1 MTLEYMTDAE
11 ARTASHK
18 RDGEPV
24 GQFEV
29 RFTDPKAFVQ
39 DLKADHKLGAIEHD
53 VVRLAIING
62 PANDGQVDV
71 AFGYPLPAERVAGRH
86 NPLFR
91 SKYVE
96 AAYQARGQLVKLSCY
111 CGIAPVD
118 DAPAKTIA
126 AAHEIAEA
134 TAQTVQRA
142 LRIVQATLQQLG
154 IEPRGGGFYVQDG
167 AWTAWPDAPIETPVV
182 TLPCGICGVELHMA
196 QGRWVD
202 ERGRDEAL
210 TPAGTH
216 HNGLPKYK
224 RDHVHLPAN
233 GGAL

>member
-1 MTLEYMTDAE
+1 MTSLLTAPE
-11 ARTASHK
+11 AQTATHK

-39 DLKADHKLGAIEHD
+39 DLKADHRLGAIEHN
-53 VVRLAIING
+53 VVRLAIVNG

-71 AFGYPLPAERVAGRH
+71 AFRGQMPAPRVGDRH

-96 AAYQARGQLVKLSCY
+96 AAYQARGQLIKLSCF

-118 DAPAKTIA
+118 DAPAKTQENA
-126 AAHEIAEA
+126 ATITEA
-134 TAQTVQRA
+134 TAQAIQGAT
-142 LRIVQATLQQLG
+142 RIVQAVLQQL
-154 IEPRGGGFYVQDG
+154 EDVETRGGGFYVQDG
-167 AWTAWPDAPIETPVV
+167 AWTAWPDSPIEAPPSET
-182 TLPCGICGVELHMA
+182 CGVCGVAIHYSNGA
-196 QGRWVD
+196 W
-202 ERGRDEAL
+202 RDESMRSEI
-210 TPAGTH
+210 TVDAGFRPGTRVMR
-216 HNGLPKYK
+216 K
-224 RDHVHLPAN
+224 RLDHVHLPA